1 MPTLTHEDLNEQLRQ
16 AAREGD
22 AGKVRLL
29 VMSGAD
35 VDARD
40 EDGWNAF
47 NIATA
52 HGHSRVATTL
62 LAARQ
67 LSYIRHI
74 GIDAQDFYE
83 APAKRRVA

>member
-1 MPTLTHEDLNEQLRQ
+1 MPTFTTEDLNEQLRQ
-16 AAREGD
+16 AARDGD
-22 AGKVRLL
+22 AAKIRLL

-40 EDGWNAF
+40 EEGWTAF

-52 HGHSRVATTL
+52 HGHASVATTL

-83 APAKRRVA
+83 APARRRVA